1 MNLKNC
7 KCVVLDHDEN
17 SGFTILGNLNI
28 NSTRFLHL
36 DDKISPIFEP
46 LNDSEFKLFRIF
58 NEMQDKLGK
67 LKMKVLSMPQPW
79 AWLVFNDSKS
89 GLGLKDCENKV
100 TCEYISYRGDLGICT
115 FSKKHFDHK
124 GYEKID

>member
-1 MNLKNC
+1 MNDKIKIGDWVYEIFNQNEEITDKDLPFILTKELIDSGEVVLELLVKYKPIERSVVSITEGEFKNC

-67 LKMKVLSMPQPW
+67 LK
-79 AWLVFNDSKS
+79 
-89 GLGLKDCENKV
+89 
-100 TCEYISYRGDLGICT
+100 
-115 FSKKHFDHK
+115 
-124 GYEKID
+124 